1 MAKNIDIS
9 KVKEALRHKANP
21 YPLELWMKSYVAG
34 DDSLDESSLYGYI
47 PIRLV
52 ALIEDSLRDEY
63 AHIINDKRYRKNLT
77 EIIDKNIPLNVEVL
91 SSLQDDVI
99 TIGEYFS
106 YSLSCNGLEDI
117 IKNLSKLLDCKFRDE
132 LQNNLGDTANSVF
145 ATISTIFKERHVLCH
160 ESSVEPDYD
169 KNTITSYI
177 NSVICFLDAI
187 GEITQGKLYPNSPQ
201 TTVEMICE
209 AEAEYEAVDKEL
221 AEMSQTIKD
230 NDPDGMIME
239 MGSLDFI
246 EDWKSYREKR
256 AKTDSKSFED
266 CSMEPII
273 YYESK
278 VTTTNWLIK
287 ELQSTYKSVLRSANK
302 FEDN

>member
-21 YPLELWMKSYVAG
+21 YPLELWMKSFVAG
-34 DDSLDESSLYGYI
+34 DGDLEESSLYGYI

-52 ALIEDSLRDEY
+52 ALMEDSIRDEY
-63 AHIINDKRYRKNLT
+63 ALIIDDKRYRKNLT
-77 EIIDKNIPLNVEVL
+77 EVIDKNIPLNVEVL

-117 IKNLSKLLDCKFRDE
+117 VKNLSKLLDCKFRDE
-132 LQNNLGDTANSVF
+132 LYDILGDSANSIF

-169 KNTITSYI
+169 KNTITYYI
-177 NSVICFLDAI
+177 NSVIRFLDAI
-187 GEITQGKLYPNSPQ
+187 REIILSKLYPNSPQ
-201 TTVEMICE
+201 TTVEMISE
-209 AEAEYEAVDKEL
+209 AKAEYEAVDKEL
-221 AEMSQTIKD
+221 EEIIQTIKD

-239 MGSLDFI
+239 MGSFDFI
-246 EDWKSYREKR
+246 ESWKSYREAR

-266 CSMEPII
+266 SSMEPII
-273 YYESK
+273 YYGSK

-287 ELQSTYKSVLRSANK
+287 ELESTYKSILRSANK
-302 FEDN
+302 